1 MINSELRYSF
11 KSISTGERL
20 LTVFFLTFFLLFLL
34 FGLSLHIGHIS
45 ILFKISSALA
55 DSSLI
60 MIPFMLL
67 KGKWRYL
74 YIPLPFIIS
83 LLLAANI
90 IYYRNFDD
98 MIQPASYFNA
108 ALSDPSVIR
117 GATTSAKW
125 YDILY
130 LILPFLP
137 LSYIITVKKRVKAF
151 SIRLS
156 WKLGILIIFVLS
168 SAISYAGVFRRIGI
182 YKQLSSLNEIA
193 ETVFSKETS
202 TWIGNYE
209 MHNFTG
215 YLVKCAVSRLNIG
228 LELTPM
234 DLIRIKSHISA
245 AYNNN
250 VALHNDSLHASCKG
264 KNLIMIIVESLP
276 YKVIEMKGADK
287 IIPTLTKIVNDS
299 ASITSRCRVLAD
311 YGRSS
316 DAQFIY
322 NTGLLPLR
330 NEALADNYAMK
341 DYPSLAK
348 ALPYSSLEVIGESKR
363 LWFHSLTTKSYGF
376 DSLIDNVAPSGLNQD
391 GIILDVAKKEI
402 SKLKSPFYI
411 FITTI
416 SMHDPYDSPMV
427 TPASD
432 TLPVATT
439 DSRDREYLERLHH
452 FDVNLGRFLSGLE
465 SNGILDES
473 IIVILGDHEIRSS
486 LISQSLH
493 DEYVPFIIMNTP
505 VSLQEPITTTQLDV
519 FPTIVE
525 LLGCRYRY
533 LDVDYSGLGKSIF
546 SPDRIPGTCHEPT
559 DEDYTVS
566 EMIIKGNPYRIRQ

>member
-1 MINSELRYSF
+1 MINSKLRYSF
-11 KSISTGERL
+11 KRISTGERL

-34 FGLSLHIGHIS
+34 FGLSLHIGNIS

-55 DSSLI
+55 DSSII

-67 KGKWRYL
+67 KGKWKYL
-74 YIPLPFIIS
+74 YIPIPFIIS
-83 LLLAANI
+83 LLLSANI

-108 ALSDPSVIR
+108 ALSDPSIIR
-117 GATTSAKW
+117 GAATSVKW

-137 LSYIITVKKRVKAF
+137 LSYIITVKNRIKAF

-156 WKLGILIIFVLS
+156 WKLGILTIIVFS
-168 SAISYAGVFRRIGI
+168 SVISYAGVFRRIGI
-182 YKQLSSLNEIA
+182 YNHLSSFNKIA

-202 TWIGNYE
+202 TWLGNYE

-228 LELTPM
+228 MELTPS
-234 DLIRIKSHISA
+234 DLLHIKNHILA
-245 AYNNN
+245 ASDHSRNP
-250 VALHNDSLHASCKG
+250 HSDSLFISCNG

-276 YKVIEMKGADK
+276 YKVIEMKGAEK

-299 ASITSRCRVLAD
+299 TSITSRCRVLAD

-316 DAQFIY
+316 DAQFMY

-330 NEALADNYAMK
+330 NEALVDNYAMK

-348 ALPYSSLEVIGESKR
+348 ALPYQSLEVIGESKR

-391 GIILDVAKKEI
+391 SIILDVAKKEI

-427 TPASD
+427 TPASEI
-432 TLPVATT
+432 LPETT
-439 DSRDREYLERLHH
+439 ADKRDREYLERLHH
-452 FDVNLGRFLSGLE
+452 FDTNLGKFLSGLE
-465 SNGILDES
+465 SNGILDDS

-493 DEYVPFIIMNTP
+493 DVYVPFIILNTP
-505 VSLQEPITTTQLDV
+505 VSPQGPIETTQLDV
-519 FPTIVE
+519 FPTIMD
-525 LLGCRYRY
+525 LLGYRY
-533 LDVDYSGLGKSIF
+533 KYLGVDYSGLGQSIF
-546 SPDRIPGTCHEPT
+546 SPDRIPGTCHEPS
-559 DEDYTVS
+559 DEDYQVS
-566 EMIIKGNPYRIRQ
+566 EMIIKGNPGKIRQ